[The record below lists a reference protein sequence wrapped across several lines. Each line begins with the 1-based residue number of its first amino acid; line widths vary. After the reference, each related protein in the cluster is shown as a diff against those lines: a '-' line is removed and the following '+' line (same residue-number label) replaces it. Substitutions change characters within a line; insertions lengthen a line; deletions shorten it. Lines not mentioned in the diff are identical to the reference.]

1 MIVAIAAA
9 VALAPSKD
17 ALIERWLRANRAH
30 VVARLAP
37 VPAPTVPSPD
47 LRALAQR

>member
-9 VALAPSKD
+9 AALAPSKD
-17 ALIERWLRANRAH
+17 ALIARWLRANRTH

-37 VPAPTVPSPD
+37 ASAPPSPHPI
-47 LRALAQR
+47 